1 MAQANAG
8 LVRLHQCAEI
18 INVTIVKEDEPND
31 LPMAAFDIG
40 SNSIKMTVGRPDG
53 PGGVDEFLWR
63 SETVR
68 LGAGIEKTGRLADD
82 RIDAALTALQ
92 QFAREARDAGAT
104 RLIGVATEATRVA
117 ENGEAFLTRVRDETG
132 LELKAIN
139 GDREAE
145 LTFRGLKATL
155 DLDGDVVVA
164 DVGGGS
170 TEVINAMDGAFQSAR
185 SIPLGSGR
193 LTDRLVRSDPP
204 TAEEIAACREAAG
217 TALSELELPAGPI
230 DRLLAVGGTGEYL
243 MRLVPAGRPATGD
256 DLDNVL
262 ARLTST
268 PSAELSVTLEIPEA
282 RARVLPAGVAIVRE
296 LAARTRARAV
306 EGARSG
312 IRTGLLLAAFA
323 GEL

>member
-1 MAQANAG
+1 
-8 LVRLHQCAEI
+8 
-18 INVTIVKEDEPND
+18 
-31 LPMAAFDIG
+31 
-40 SNSIKMTVGRPDG
+40 
-53 PGGVDEFLWR
+53 
-63 SETVR
+63 
-68 LGAGIEKTGRLADD
+68 
-82 RIDAALTALQ
+82 
-92 QFAREARDAGAT
+92 
-104 RLIGVATEATRVA
+104 LIGVATEATRVA
-117 ENGEAFLTRVRDETG
+117 ENGEAFLARVRDETG
-132 LELKAIN
+132 LELKAIS

-164 DVGGGS
+164 DIGGGS
-170 TEVINAMDGAFQSAR
+170 TEVISATDGAFQSAR

-193 LTDRLVRSDPP
+193 LTDRLVRTDPP
-204 TAEEIAACREAAG
+204 TAEEIAACRGAAG

-243 MRLVPAGRPATGD
+243 MRLVPAGRPARSD
-256 DLDNVL
+256 DLDDVL

-268 PSAELSVTLEIPEA
+268 PSAELAVTLEIPVA

-296 LAARTRARAV
+296 LAERTRARAV

>member
-1 MAQANAG
+1 
-8 LVRLHQCAEI
+8 VP
-18 INVTIVKEDEPND
+18 IVKDGTASASPV
-31 LPMAAFDIG
+31 AAFDIG
-40 SNSIKMTVGRPDG
+40 SNSIKMTVARPRGADG
-53 PGGVDEFLWR
+53 VEEYLWR
-63 SETVR
+63 SATVR
-68 LGAGIEKTGRLADD
+68 LGAGIEESGRLADD
-82 RIDAALTALQ
+82 RIAAALDALR
-92 QFAREARDAGAT
+92 QFAGEAREAGAE

-117 ENGEAFLTRVRDETG
+117 ANGEEFLTRVRSETG
-132 LELKAIN
+132 LELKAIS

-145 LTFRGLKATL
+145 LTFRGLKASL

-170 TEVINAMDGAFQSAR
+170 TEVITATAGTFGWAR

-204 TAEEIAACREAAG
+204 TTEELVACREAAG
-217 TALSELELPAGPI
+217 KALDGLALPEGPI
-230 DRLLAVGGTGEYL
+230 DRLLAVGGTGEYFI
-243 MRLVPAGRPATGD
+243 RLVPPGRPATID
-256 DLDNVL
+256 DLDDVL
-262 ARLTST
+262 TRLTTT
-268 PSAELSVTLEIPEA
+268 PAAELAAKLEIPEA

-296 LAARTRARAV
+296 IAGRTRARAI